1 MVIETDASMKGWGGV
16 CRHHNLTAGGL
27 WKVDEANCVRIASS
41 FVHLKI
47 LFSDKKN
54 IHIRLL
60 MDSVTAVYYVREQG
74 GCKSLKCNGIAREI
88 SNWALHRNI
97 W

>member
-1 MVIETDASMKGWGGV
+1 
-16 CRHHNLTAGGL
+16 
-27 WKVDEANCVRIASS
+27 
-41 FVHLKI
+41 
-47 LFSDKKN
+47 
-54 IHIRLL
+54 
-60 MDSVTAVYYVREQG
+60 MDSVTAVYYVREQRIG